1 MFTRSRSRQAHHEGF
16 KQGMWTALLIA
27 SPFIV
32 AGAKW
37 MMENADP
44 VVDRVKNL
52 KKSDLYTQFF
62 DEEAHVEKSVNKKL
76 STIRSGEGN
85 FGDYDVEVAKENDE
99 ALFQMF
105 KEIAKR
111 ELSKK

>member
-1 MFTRSRSRQAHHEGF
+1 MRSRSRQARHEGF
-16 KQGMWTALLIA
+16 KQGMWTTLLLA

-44 VVDRVKNL
+44 MVDRVKNL
-52 KKSDLYTQFF
+52 KKTDLYTQFF
-62 DEEAHVEKSVNKKL
+62 DEEAHEEKTMNRKL

-85 FGDYDVEVAKENDE
+85 FGNHDVEVAKENDE

-105 KEIAKR
+105 KEIAKK

>member
-1 MFTRSRSRQAHHEGF
+1 MFMRSRSREAQHEGF

-37 MMENADP
+37 MIDNADP
-44 VVDRVKNL
+44 VVDRVKSL

-62 DEEAHVEKSVNKKL
+62 DEQAHEEKTVNQKL
-76 STIRSGEGN
+76 SAMRSGEGN
-85 FGDYDVEVAKENDE
+85 YGDYDVEIAKENDE

-105 KEIAKR
+105 KEIAKK